1 MERKQPKNPAL
12 YGALLGLSG
21 LFTLAAILTLV
32 PNPGARWENVLG
44 YRSLCTFA
52 PIATAICAFLA
63 GATCVIRAR
72 IAGPRAG
79 EKRSLVA
86 PVVVAAA
93 LTAVVALTLPAY
105 LSVKA
110 DVGTG
115 ASAERAAP

>member
-1 MERKQPKNPAL
+1 MERMQPKNPAL

-21 LFTLAAILTLV
+21 LFTLAALLTLV
-32 PNPGARWENVLG
+32 PNPRASWENVLG
-44 YRSLCTFA
+44 YKSLCTFA

-63 GATCVIRAR
+63 GTTCVIRAR

-86 PVVVAAA
+86 PLAVAAVLA
-93 LTAVVALTLPAY
+93 AVVALAIPPYIAA
-105 LSVKA
+105 KA

-115 ASAERAAP
+115 ASAAP